1 MRGVNESTN
10 SQSSNR
16 SSRKRQ
22 FSLTS
27 FREAQRVVVRACG
40 RLILGQGADQ
50 DLWAAHLDQTTATN
64 VALDL
69 SCVDDVDARGLGV
82 LADLVRRARRRGT
95 IVSVMAASRVV
106 QRLVEMAR
114 LDQVLPGAWHE
125 PDGVPD
131 CSAGRPRVQRSVR
144 KRGYLCRE
152 CLRRSGSITV
162 AGRGAMIAPA
172 S

>member
-1 MRGVNESTN
+1 MRGICESRDPQTA
-10 SQSSNR
+10 SRSSNG
-16 SSRKRQ
+16 RQ

-82 LADLVRRARRRGT
+82 LAGLVRRARGRGT
-95 IVSVMAASRVV
+95 IVSVVAASRVV
-106 QRLVEMAR
+106 QRLVEMTR
-114 LDQVLPGAWHE
+114 LDQVLPGTWHE
-125 PDGVPD
+125 ANGVLN
-131 CSAGRPRVQRSVR
+131 RRVQNSRPAHRPVQVASPRRVVR
-144 KRGYLCRE
+144 PMHGVE
-152 CLRRSGSITV
+152 V
-162 AGRGAMIAPA
+162 V
-172 S
+172 